1 MLNRLWKRLR
11 ALLRRGEMDRELEEE
26 LSYYLERETE
36 QNVRGGMTQ
45 EEARRAA
52 LRAFGGVEQ
61 ARELCREARGV
72 RMIQDAWQD
81 LRYGVRTLRKQPGF
95 TLVAVM
101 TLALGIGASTTIFSA
116 VNPILFES
124 LPYPQADRL
133 VSVLETFDNGSRNP
147 GTFGMYRGLAERS
160 RSFEALAVFKTW
172 LPAMTGADRPER
184 FQGQRVSAQYF
195 RVL

>member
-81 LRYGVRTLRKQPGF
+81 LRYGVRTLRKNPGF
-95 TLVAVM
+95 AVVAVC
-101 TLALGIGASTTIFSA
+101 TLALGVGANAAIFGVGDA
-116 VNPILFES
+116 LLLRP
-124 LPYPQADRL
+124 LP
-133 VSVLETFDNGSRNP
+133 
-147 GTFGMYRGLAERS
+147 LARQER
-160 RSFEALAVFKTW
+160 
-172 LPAMTGADRPER
+172 P
-184 FQGQRVSAQYF
+184 
-195 RVL
+195 

>member
-11 ALLRRGEMDRELEEE
+11 ALLRRVEMDRELEEE

-81 LRYGVRTLRKQPGF
+81 VRYGARKLRKSPGF
-95 TLVAVM
+95 TLVAVV
-101 TLALGIGASTTIFSA
+101 TLALGIGANT
-116 VNPILFES
+116 
-124 LPYPQADRL
+124 
-133 VSVLETFDNGSRNP
+133 
-147 GTFGMYRGLAERS
+147 
-160 RSFEALAVFKTW
+160 AVFSVVNAVLLRP
-172 LPAMTGADRPER
+172 LPFPDSER
-184 FQGQRVSAQYF
+184 IV
-195 RVL
+195 